1 METVSIDDALIAY
14 RAIVAG
20 SSGKK
25 VRYPLWVAEILSED
39 IYRRRYRMPI
49 TRIGDIDMYYEV
61 HGTGEPLVLLH
72 GLSLDSSV
80 WIKQV
85 SSLSQKY
92 QVIIFDNRGVGQTDD
107 PHNDYSTEM
116 MADDTATLMKFL
128 NVAAAH
134 ILGFS
139 MGGMIAQIIALK
151 YPELAKSLLLTAT
164 ATRLPARGR
173 HLIQLWLRML
183 NEKVPL

>member
-1 METVSIDDALIAY
+1 MTLLVPTEQLLQEAPGKSSLSALVS
-14 RAIVAG
+14 
-20 SSGKK
+20 
-25 VRYPLWVAEILSED
+25 EILFED

-85 SSLSQKY
+85 SALSQKY

-107 PHNDYSTEM
+107 PHNNYSTEM

-128 NVAAAH
+128 NVAEAH

-139 MGGMIAQIIALK
+139 MGGMIAQTIALE
-151 YPELAKSLLLTAT
+151 YPELAKKSVFNRDSHPSTCQGKTFNSTMAQD
-164 ATRLPARGR
+164 A
-173 HLIQLWLRML
+173 
-183 NEKVPL
+183 K

>member
-1 METVSIDDALIAY
+1 
-14 RAIVAG
+14 
-20 SSGKK
+20 
-25 VRYPLWVAEILSED
+25 
-39 IYRRRYRMPI
+39 MPI

-85 SSLSQKY
+85 SALSQKY
-92 QVIIFDNRGVGQTDD
+92 QVIIFDNRGVGQTDA

-128 NVAAAH
+128 NVAEAH

-139 MGGMIAQIIALK
+139 NGWNDRPNHRGQI
-151 YPELAKSLLLTAT
+151 S
-164 ATRLPARGR
+164 
-173 HLIQLWLRML
+173 
-183 NEKVPL
+183 